1 MGKGIQYLR
10 ELAVL
15 EMMYDI
21 NLGDKHLS
29 LLERHPGAG
38 TCPEISEAD
47 EGSGAQVLRG
57 NWDYLVWRRGGSEEA
72 LYNDLKG
79 DCGEVRPVLF
89 SQGISDRMRANSLR
103 SY

>member
-79 DCGEVRPVLF
+79 
-89 SQGISDRMRANSLR
+89 ISDRMRANSLR
-103 SY
+103 SH